1 MPKLY
6 EYLGLA
12 VFFYANEHEP
22 IHVHGRRQGRECKA
36 ELIIVD
42 GKIVEVRFSDIS
54 GKPSLESGELRDFES
69 LVRAKADEIV
79 EKWVDFFVRHK
90 HVQTEIINQRIK

>member
-12 VFFYANEHEP
+12 IFFYANEHEP
-22 IHVHGRRQGRECKA
+22 ILMHGRRAGRECKA

-42 GKIVEVRFSDIS
+42 GKIVEVRLGAIS
-54 GKPSLESGELRDFES
+54 GKPPLESGELRDFEA
-69 LVRAKADEIV
+69 LVRAKAEEIV
-79 EKWVDFFVRHK
+79 EKRVDFFVWHK

>member
-12 VFFYANEHEP
+12 VFFYANEHNP

-42 GKIVEVRFSDIS
+42 GKIVEVRLSGIS
-54 GKPSLESGELRDFES
+54 GKPSLESAELRDFEA
-69 LVRAKADEIV
+69 LVRAKADEII